1 MSRSTDLDPLPRQYV
16 ASISNNNNNN
26 RTAAT
31 CILGDPLLRNA
42 ASQAASLTDNASL
55 TSLTEDTSHNSLTD
69 TTLTS
74 LADTLLRGLIV
85 QPPSVS
91 LMTEAIRRTA
101 INQQSEQQ
109 QHQQQLLQ
117 QILPN
122 APSFLHSR
130 LDPSTVLASRSEELQ
145 DANALL
151 LALQALASANASHPH
166 VFVSNDPSATSSISS
181 GNSSGDSSGNSSGNS
196 TVSRN
201 SESLAANSIPSLE
214 SNSSIAHASHH
225 SYLTQ
230 ATLEVMAKQQLLNEQ
245 ATTKTNQNW
254 PCKRQKTA
262 DQNQYDY
269 QVEKWDAQ
277 FNELLAFKAQHG
289 HCRVP
294 QNYEGNPALSHWVK
308 RQRYQ
313 YKCKREGKVSGIS
326 ESRIQ
331 RLEQIGFVWDA
342 QELLWQTRFD
352 ELKVFRLKHGHCNV
366 PYNYDLNRKLPTWIK
381 CQRRQYKLR
390 HEEQPSNMTR
400 ERIDLLHG
408 LEFKWGQRE
417 STVAGR

>member
-1 MSRSTDLDPLPRQYV
+1 MSRSTDLDPLLRKFV
-16 ASISNNNNNN
+16 ASISNNN

-31 CILGDPLLRNA
+31 GILGDPPLR
-42 ASQAASLTDNASL
+42 NASL
-55 TSLTEDTSHNSLTD
+55 TSPTDDASHNSLTD

-74 LADTLLRGLIV
+74 LTDAILRGLV

-91 LMTEAIRRTA
+91 LMTEAIRQTA

-109 QHQQQLLQ
+109 QQQQQQLLR

-122 APSFLHSR
+122 VPSFLHSW
-130 LDPSTVLASRSEELQ
+130 LDPSTVASMLEELQ
-145 DANALL
+145 DANGLL
-151 LALQALASANASHPH
+151 LALQALASANDSYPH

-181 GNSSGDSSGNSSGNS
+181 GNSSGNNSSGNSSGNS
-196 TVSRN
+196 TDNSTGNSTVSRI
-201 SESLAANSIPSLE
+201 SESSAANSIPSLE
-214 SNSSIAHASHH
+214 SNSSIAHVSHH

-230 ATLEVMAKQQLLNEQ
+230 ATLEVIAKQALLNGQ
-245 ATTKTNQNW
+245 STTNQNNQNW
-254 PCKRQKTA
+254 PRKRQKTSA
-262 DQNQYDY
+262 DQNNNYDY
-269 QVEKWDAQ
+269 QEEKWDAQ

-294 QNYEGNPALSHWVK
+294 QNYESNPALSHWVK

-331 RLEQIGFVWDA
+331 KLEQIGFVWDA

-352 ELKVFRLKHGHCNV
+352 ELKVYRLKHGHCNV
-366 PYNYDLNRKLPTWIK
+366 PYNYDVNRKLPTWIK

-390 HEEQPSNMTR
+390 HEEQPSNMTQ

-417 STVAGR
+417 STVADR